1 MTNNVMESFLAVWQ
15 YGAGQLAAH
24 SLATGIVAVAF
35 LLLATLRLLRGLRP
49 WQSYLRSKPILT
61 ANEREFFYRLQ
72 RALPT
77 YLVFPQVSF
86 SALITLDP
94 QLSDKH
100 QFSIRRRYGWKIAD
114 FVICKPD
121 TFAVLAVVELDD
133 RTHNASADR
142 KRDAL
147 MRAAG
152 YQTLRFQSK
161 HKPTVAELAE
171 LFARLAPL
179 HS

>member
-1 MTNNVMESFLAVWQ
+1 METFLPYWQ
-15 YGAGQLAAH
+15 YAAGQLAAH
-24 SLATGIVAVAF
+24 SLATIIAAVAF
-35 LLLATLRLLRGLRP
+35 LLLAGFRLLRSLRP

-61 ANEREFFYRLQ
+61 ANEKEFFYRLQ

-77 YLVFPQVSF
+77 YHVFPQVAF

-94 QLSDKH
+94 QLGGKH

-121 TFAVLAVVELDD
+121 TFAVLAIVELDD

-161 HKPTVAELAE
+161 HKPTVTEITD

>member
-1 MTNNVMESFLAVWQ
+1 MESFFVTWDYAV
-15 YGAGQLAAH
+15 GQLVAH
-24 SLATGIVAVAF
+24 SLTTVFLAVTL
-35 LLLATLRLLRGLRP
+35 LLLATIRSLRNLRF

-61 ANEREFFYRLQ
+61 ANEKEFFYRLQ

-77 YLVFPQVSF
+77 YHVFPQVSF

-94 QLSDKH
+94 QLSDNH

-161 HKPTVAELAE
+161 HKPTVAELAD
-171 LFARLAPL
+171 LFARLALL